1 MDAAQLEQRRSF
13 LGASEVAAVC
23 GLDPW
28 KTALDIWGVKKGL
41 IASQGNDATE
51 MGHLIEPVMLGWYA
65 RRRGVELEQPGTL
78 RGSEPWI
85 AATPD
90 SLTREPQRRNVQVK
104 AVGRHTAHHWDN
116 GAPEYVQVQT
126 QWEMM
131 VAGVEVTDVVA
142 LICSTE
148 PVIIEVRRDER
159 AIAALLDICREWWQ
173 RHIVAGELPEL
184 DDSETARAILQALHP
199 ERGGMLEAVPE
210 FIEMVME
217 HERLT
222 ADAERIKGER
232 DHLRN
237 LIRQCI
243 GSNQG
248 IEWPGGR
255 VTWKTNKAGERPLRI
270 YVRQQP

>member
-1 MDAAQLEQRRSF
+1 MDAAQLEQRRQY
-13 LGASEVAAVC
+13 LGASEVGAVC

-78 RGSEPWI
+78 RGVEPWI

-90 SLTREPQRRNVQVK
+90 SLTRESRRRNVQVK
-104 AVGRHTAHHWDN
+104 AVGRHTAHHWEN
-116 GAPEYVQVQT
+116 GAPDYVQVQT

-131 VAGVEVTDVVA
+131 AAGVEVTDVVA

-173 RHIVAGELPEL
+173 RHIVAGEMPEL
-184 DDSETARAILQALHP
+184 DASETARAILRALHP
-199 ERGGMLEAVPE
+199 ERGGIIEADPE
-210 FIEMVME
+210 LQALAALHEQKAALLKAAKEE
-217 HERLT
+217 HET
-222 ADAERIKGER
+222 
-232 DHLRN
+232 LRN
-237 LIRQCI
+237 RIRQKL
-243 GSNQG
+243 GTASG
-248 IEWPGGR
+248 AKWWGGKITYR
-255 VTWKTNKAGERPLRI
+255 TNSAGERPLL
-270 YVRQQP
+270 VRMS